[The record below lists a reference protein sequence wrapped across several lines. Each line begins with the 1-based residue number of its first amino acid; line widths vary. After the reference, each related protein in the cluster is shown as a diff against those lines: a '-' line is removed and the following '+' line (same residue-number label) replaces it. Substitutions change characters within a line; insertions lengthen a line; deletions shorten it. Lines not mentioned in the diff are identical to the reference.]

1 MTPADRAQLMNEM
14 IRLEEER
21 LGLDRPFLLRSFGFL
36 ANAMT
41 LNLGMAESMSSDSGS
56 RQVRLIILER
66 LPNTLLFVALTNIL
80 LFILGIFLALILS
93 RRYGSFM
100 WTNL

>member
-1 MTPADRAQLMNEM
+1 M

-41 LNLGMAESMSSDSGS
+41 LNLGMAESMSSD
-56 RQVRLIILER
+56 
-66 LPNTLLFVALTNIL
+66 
-80 LFILGIFLALILS
+80 
-93 RRYGSFM
+93 
-100 WTNL
+100 